1 MKLGFVS
8 MPLVGHLN
16 PMTALARKL
25 QSRGHEVVFIGV
37 PDAEPIVRAANLN
50 FVPFCEKEYPVGS
63 VAEGYAS
70 VAKLHGLDVVEH
82 SAREMHPGRCKTAL
96 EQLPE
101 KLAETGVEALVI
113 DAVHFFVELV
123 PMRLGMPYVHIWNI
137 LHLDRSGSSPAC
149 FFSWP
154 YETTPEALA
163 RNVDGLKKIGGFLA
177 PVLAVAKSYAEKHG
191 LEIDW
196 NDPAATVSKLAVITQ
211 TPREFDFPISNW
223 PPQFHYAGP
232 FHDGEGREQVPFPW
246 EKLTGAPLIYA
257 SMGTL
262 VNGIEHVYRTILEAA
277 RRTPET
283 QLVLSVGSNV
293 SHYDLGTIP
302 SNAIVVSKAPQ
313 IELLKRAALCITH
326 AGVNTV
332 LEALAQGVPMVAIP
346 IGFDQPGTAAR
357 IAYHRVG
364 EFVDVGNLTVERL
377 SELMQTVRKNPS
389 YHLRARYFQ
398 KVIARTRGLDVAADA
413 IEQAFKKNT
422 IVDSSGEGAQLSHV

>member
-1 MKLGFVS
+1 MKIGFLS
-8 MPLVGHLN
+8 MPVAGHLN

-63 VAEGYAS
+63 ITKGYES

-82 SAREMHPGRCKTAL
+82 SARKMHPARLKAAL
-96 EQLPE
+96 EHLPE
-101 KLAETGVEALVI
+101 KLAEAGVEALVI
-113 DAVHFFVELV
+113 DTVHFFVELV
-123 PMRLGMPYVHIWNI
+123 PIRLGMPYVHIWNI

-163 RNVDGLKKIGGFLA
+163 RNVEGLVRFGGFLA

-191 LEIDW
+191 LKIDW
-196 NDPAATVSKLAVITQ
+196 NDPTATLSKRAVITQ
-211 TPREFDFPISNW
+211 TPREFDFPITNW

-246 EKLTGAPLIYA
+246 ERLTGAPLIYA

-262 VNGIEHVYRTILEAA
+262 VNGMEIVYRTILEAV
-277 RRTPET
+277 RRSPAT
-283 QLVLSVGSNV
+283 QLVLSVGNSI
-293 SHYDLGTIP
+293 SLDDLGTIP
-302 SNAIVVSKAPQ
+302 PNAIVVSKAPQ

-326 AGVNTV
+326 AGVNTT

-346 IGFDQPGTAAR
+346 IGFDQPGVAAR

-364 EFVDVGNLTVERL
+364 EFVEVENLTVERL
-377 SELMQTVRKNPS
+377 TELMHRVRRNPS
-389 YHLRARYFQ
+389 YGLRARYFQ
-398 KVIARTRGLDVAADA
+398 KVIARTRGLEVAAYA
-413 IEQAFKKNT
+413 IEQAFKKDQ
-422 IVDSSGEGAQLSHV
+422 IADSAGEREELSHV